1 MRFFGENLE
10 KYYVT
15 IKIFDN
21 DDDWSLIAPNVYEK
35 ILLETKNITQ
45 IFCNHKTY

>member
-1 MRFFGENLE
+1 MIKNSNKMRFFGENLE

-21 DDDWSLIAPNVYEK
+21 DDD
-35 ILLETKNITQ
+35 
-45 IFCNHKTY
+45 